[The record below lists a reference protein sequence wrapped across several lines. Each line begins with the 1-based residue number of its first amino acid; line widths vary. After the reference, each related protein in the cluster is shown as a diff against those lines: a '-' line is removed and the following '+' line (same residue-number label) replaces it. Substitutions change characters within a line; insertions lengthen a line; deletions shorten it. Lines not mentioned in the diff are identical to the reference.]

1 MQAQYSI
8 TSSSCPSSIDYYH
21 HLPSTYSTIHDQYFA
36 TGGDNFSGS
45 FSRGSSLAYPHE
57 DYRYM
62 TDRGGPSTGTAV
74 ADCVGGFSSAT
85 YASAAATPS
94 ITFDATGL
102 AFNENN
108 NVVTAA
114 AAASSTSGR
123 VYCHTEDISASYE
136 QNQGWQWECH
146 STGQATVA
154 PPSHLHPHHLAHP
167 QLHAPMLPR
176 LPSTTSTSGALPPD
190 PAFLELTSTIKSA
203 ITVGQPQ
210 SYPVRTP
217 TAQLP
222 TPAAM
227 AVLLNP
233 NGHGRE
239 QTPQVAMDS
248 AGLSSQQPPPM
259 MQMPSSVADATSLMP
274 VPDMLSREK
283 KHACTMCHKR
293 FDRPSTLRKHLLVH
307 TGEKAFVCETCG
319 RRFGVASNLNRH
331 VRRCILKPVN
341 GGATA
346 VASSSTSPSASGSGT
361 PSDMSHDNDPSSA
374 KLGAS
379 KRGRALSST
388 GSTSSSS
395 SSSSNQSPTQK
406 GGADGT
412 GQKLP
417 GQKRRR
423 RAPSPSLWIP
433 WSLRAF
439 NLACEEFYRSTPVP
453 LPPVR
458 RALPREERDSW
469 DENVSTRPYH
479 PHEWK
484 GMLPGP
490 GLGHGLGLGGK
501 DVRNINFGKSG
512 GIMLGRVLV
521 C

>member
-1 MQAQYSI
+1 MQAQYNI
-8 TSSSCPSSIDYYH
+8 SSSCPPPIDYYH
-21 HLPSTYSTIHDQYFA
+21 TSTAYSTVHDQYLA
-36 TGGDNFSGS
+36 TGGGDIFAGS

-62 TDRGGPSTGTAV
+62 TDRGGPSGVVIAGSGCGLPTTSYAPV
-74 ADCVGGFSSAT
+74 AT
-85 YASAAATPS
+85 TS
-94 ITFDATGL
+94 IAFDATGL
-102 AFNENN
+102 GFTENN
-108 NVVTAA
+108 NLVAPVPA
-114 AAASSTSGR
+114 SGR
-123 VYCHTEDISASYE
+123 EYCHPEDISGSYE
-136 QNQGWQWECH
+136 QTQGWQWECH
-146 STGQATVA
+146 STGQATIA
-154 PPSHLHPHHLAHP
+154 PPPHPPPYPLT
-167 QLHAPMLPR
+167 HASALPR
-176 LPSTTSTSGALPPD
+176 LPNATGASGVLPPPD
-190 PAFLELTSTIKSA
+190 PVFVGSLTSTIKSA
-203 ITVGQPQ
+203 VTVGQSQ
-210 SYPVRTP
+210 TYPVRSP

-227 AVLLNP
+227 AILLNP
-233 NGHGRE
+233 NGRRRE
-239 QTPQVAMDS
+239 RTPQIAMDPAS
-248 AGLSSQQPPPM
+248 ASLSVQQPPSM
-259 MQMPSSVADATSLMP
+259 MQMSSSVADTSAVMP

-341 GGATA
+341 AAVSSAT
-346 VASSSTSPSASGSGT
+346 SSSVSPSSASGP
-361 PSDMSHDNDPSSA
+361 PSDMSANHLEPSNGKA
-374 KLGAS
+374 GAP

-395 SSSSNQSPTQK
+395 TSSSNSQSPTQK
-406 GGADGT
+406 DAIDGA
-412 GQKLP
+412 GQKTSS
-417 GQKRRR
+417 QKRRR

-439 NLACEEFYRSTPVP
+439 NLACEEYYRSTPVP

-458 RALPREERDSW
+458 RNLPREERDSW

-484 GMLPGP
+484 GVLPGP

-501 DVRNINFGKSG
+501 DVRNINFGGSG

-521 C
+521 F